1 MVPAER
7 LVLIALAIVA
17 ASDVLISLRARSQ
30 KGWQP
35 LIVVLVTSN
44 SANVVEGTVRRI
56 SWEDFNS
63 RSKSLEIQ
71 AIDLSSCDETPEILA
86 LLERDGMLSILSPTD
101 PLDAGAVVLNLQE
114 ISGGVEKTVP
124 RF

>member
-35 LIVVLVTSN
+35 LIVILVTSN
-44 SANVVEGTVRRI
+44 SANIVEGIVRRI
-56 SWEDFNS
+56 SWEDFKS

-71 AIDLSSCDETPEILA
+71 AIDLGSCDETPEILT
-86 LLERDGMLSILSPTD
+86 LLERDGMLSVLSPAD
-101 PLDAGAVVLNLQE
+101 SLDAGAVVLNLQDINGRE
-114 ISGGVEKTVP
+114 EKTMP
-124 RF
+124 D